1 MGVTAGGFLETHASF
16 LTSSSSNLR
25 PMSLFVA
32 YTVFFG
38 LVTAYGSS
46 SEVKRH
52 REKMR
57 RKKGARERQ
66 SGL

>member
-1 MGVTAGGFLETHASF
+1 
-16 LTSSSSNLR
+16 
-25 PMSLFVA
+25 MSLLVA

-38 LVTAYGSS
+38 LVTVYGS

-57 RKKGARERQ
+57 RE
-66 SGL
+66 